1 MTYYCELPNDENN
14 IIRTMGGHRIV
25 GRYVIVA
32 SQFIPTGLSYSAKTI
47 VVDNADTAIQWYK
60 HREKE
65 YMDLLTEEE
74 RKALTFQILKSE
86 TW

>member
-1 MTYYCELPNDENN
+1 MTYYCELNNDEN

-32 SQFIPTGLSYSAKTI
+32 SQFIPTGLTYSAKNI
-47 VVDNADTAIQWYK
+47 NDGMRWYK
-60 HREKE
+60 HREKANS
-65 YMDLLTEEE
+65 DLTENEC
-74 RKALTFQILKSE
+74 KALTFQILKSE

>member
-32 SQFIPTGLSYSAKTI
+32 SQFIPTGLSYSAKNI
-47 VVDNADTAIQWYK
+47 NDGMRWFK
-60 HREKE
+60 HREKANS
-65 YMDLLTEEE
+65 DLTDRE

-86 TW
+86 VW